1 VDDKKQQC
9 YILLSLVVFPMLHAR
24 PKNFGPL
31 PESWQCLFK
40 LKTEKREYSYIWGPL
55 NDGELASLACCAFS
69 LQCETG
75 GILVLITS
83 LNTVQD
89 FPEKLTL
96 TRAVFCY
103 EHD

>member
-1 VDDKKQQC
+1 
-9 YILLSLVVFPMLHAR
+9 MLYGR
-24 PKNFGPL
+24 PKIFRPL
-31 PESWQCLFK
+31 PESWQCPFK
-40 LKTEKREYSYIWGPL
+40 LDIEKREDSYMWGPL
-55 NDGELASLACCAFS
+55 NDVELASLACCAIT

-75 GILVLITS
+75 GILALITS